1 VIVMVSKAEKVLED
15 LVLMRS
21 QETDSMAPIADYV
34 SGFMR
39 KLGMDVRRY
48 GSAEKPS
55 FVGEF
60 GKGGVM
66 LSGHLDTVPIGTGW
80 TKGQGEVVD
89 GVMFGRG
96 TNDMKGGCAAML
108 LAAERL
114 VAAGVPVVLCLT
126 TDEETSMDG
135 AGAASKDAA
144 FLSAPAVVV
153 TEATEFDIVV
163 REKGLVQFSITTK
176 GKPAHASM
184 PHLGEN
190 AITNMVSLLSK
201 LKDVYRPPK
210 DPLEQM
216 TLCVDTIKGGTAMNV
231 IPDECVAE
239 VDVRYPPHMNT
250 QAVLDIV
257 KEKVGDDRYEV
268 KVLHELD
275 PVETDPAIDAVK
287 VMREVVG
294 PDRRILSVPY
304 ATEMVMFKGV
314 NKKLMVCGP
323 GDSAGCHIPD
333 EQIRIADVERAAE
346 IYAKYCT
353 RMSHA

>member
-1 VIVMVSKAEKVLED
+1 MTMESKAEKVLTE

-21 QETDSMAPIADYV
+21 QDTDPMGPVADYV
-34 SGFMR
+34 SKHMKR
-39 KLGMDVRRY
+39 LGMDVRRY
-48 GSAEKPS
+48 GKDDKPS
-55 FVGEF
+55 FVGEH
-60 GKGGVM
+60 GKGGVI

-80 TKGQGEVVD
+80 TKEQGEMVD
-89 GVMFGRG
+89 GVMYGRG

-108 LAAERL
+108 LAAEKL
-114 VAAGVPVVLCLT
+114 VAAGVPFALCFT

-135 AGAASKDAA
+135 AGAASKDPA
-144 FLSAPAVVV
+144 FLKAPAVVV

-190 AITNMVSLLSK
+190 AIAKMVSVLSK
-201 LKDVYRPPK
+201 LEDVYRPPK

-216 TLCVDTIKGGTAMNV
+216 TLCVDTIRGGTAMNV

-239 VDVRYPPHMNT
+239 VDVRYPPHMST
-250 QAVLDIV
+250 QAVLELVRRKI
-257 KEKVGDDRYEV
+257 GDKGYEV
-268 KVLHELD
+268 KILHELD
-275 PVETDPAIDAVK
+275 PVGTDQDIEAVK
-287 VMREVVG
+287 VMKDVVG
-294 PDRRILSVPY
+294 PKAKVLSVPY

-323 GDSAGCHIPD
+323 GESAGCHIPD
-333 EQIRIADVERAAE
+333 EKIRVADVAKAAD
-346 IYAKYCT
+346 IYAEYCS
-353 RMSHA
+353 RMAKG

>member
-1 VIVMVSKAEKVLED
+1 MG
-15 LVLMRS
+15 
-21 QETDSMAPIADYV
+21 PIADYV
-34 SGFMR
+34 TGFM
-39 KLGMDVRRY
+39 KGLGMDVRRY
-48 GSAEKPS
+48 GSDEKPS
-55 FVGEF
+55 FVGEH
-60 GKGGVM
+60 GKGGVI

-89 GVMFGRG
+89 GVMYGRG

-108 LAAERL
+108 LAAEKL
-114 VAAGVPVVLCLT
+114 VPADVPVVLCLT

-135 AGAASKDAA
+135 AGAASRDPA

-190 AITNMVSLLSK
+190 AIARMVSVLSR
-201 LKDVYRPPK
+201 LEDVYRPPK

-216 TLCVDTIKGGTAMNV
+216 TLCVDTINGGTAMNV

-239 VDVRYPPHMNT
+239 VDVRYPPHMST
-250 QAVLDIV
+250 QSVLELVRGKI
-257 KEKVGDDRYEV
+257 GDAPYEV

-275 PVETDPAIDAVK
+275 PVSTDPDIAAVRT
-287 VMREVVG
+287 MREVVG
-294 PDRRILSVPY
+294 PDARVLSVPY

-314 NKKLMVCGP
+314 NNRLMVCGP

-333 EQIRIADVERAAE
+333 GQGRIADVAKAAE
-346 IYAKYCT
+346 IYERYCSRMAKG
-353 RMSHA
+353 

>member
-1 VIVMVSKAEKVLED
+1 MNMGSNAQEVLAQ

-21 QETDSMAPIADYV
+21 QDTDPMGPVADYV
-34 SGFMR
+34 SGFMKR
-39 KLGMDVRRY
+39 LGMDVRRY

-55 FVGEF
+55 FVGEH

-80 TKGQGEVVD
+80 TREQGEMVD
-89 GVMFGRG
+89 GVMYGRG

-108 LAAERL
+108 LAAEKL
-114 VAAGVPVVLCLT
+114 VAAGVPVALCFT

-135 AGAASKDAA
+135 AASASKDPV

-190 AITNMVSLLSK
+190 AIAKMVSVLSR
-201 LKDVYRPPK
+201 LEDVYRPPE
-210 DPLEQM
+210 DPIEQM
-216 TLCVDTIKGGTAMNV
+216 TLCVDTIRGGTAMNV

-239 VDVRYPPHMNT
+239 VDVRYPPHMSAK
-250 QAVLDIV
+250 AVLDLVRAKAGGSGYDVRI
-257 KEKVGDDRYEV
+257 
-268 KVLHELD
+268 LHELD
-275 PVETDPAIDAVK
+275 PVGTDPDIEAVR

-294 PDRRILSVPY
+294 PDAEVLSVPY

-323 GDSAGCHIPD
+323 GESAGCHIPD
-333 EQIRIADVERAAE
+333 ERIRVADVEKAAE
-346 IYAKYCT
+346 IYADYCS
-353 RMSHA
+353 RMAGA

>member
-1 VIVMVSKAEKVLED
+1 MASKAEMVLSD

-21 QETDSMAPIADYV
+21 EETDDMGPIADYV
-34 SGFMR
+34 CSFMKR
-39 KLGMDVRRY
+39 LGMDVRRY
-48 GSAEKPS
+48 GSDQKPS

-60 GKGGVM
+60 GQGGVM
-66 LSGHLDTVPIGTGW
+66 LSGHLDTVPVGTGW
-80 TKGQGEVVD
+80 TKEQGEVVD
-89 GVMFGRG
+89 GIMYGRG

-114 VAAGVPVVLCLT
+114 VPAGVPVALCLT

-144 FLSAPAVVV
+144 FLRAPAVVV

-163 REKGLVQFSITTK
+163 REKGLVQFSITTR

-190 AITNMVSLLSK
+190 AIAKMVSVLSK
-201 LKDVYRPPK
+201 LEDVYRPPQ
-210 DPLEQM
+210 DPAEQM
-216 TLCVDTIKGGTAMNV
+216 TLCVDTIRGGTAMNV

-239 VDVRYPPHMNT
+239 VDVRYPPQMST
-250 QAVLDIV
+250 KAVLDIV
-257 KEKVGDDRYEV
+257 REKAGEAGYEV

-275 PVETDPAIDAVK
+275 PVGTDPDIDAVR
-287 VMREVVG
+287 VMREVIG
-294 PDRRILSVPY
+294 PDAKVLSVPY
-304 ATEMVMFKGV
+304 ATEMVMFKDV
-314 NKKLMVCGP
+314 NQKLMVCGP

-333 EQIRIADVERAAE
+333 EMIRVADVEKAAE
-346 IYAKYCT
+346 ILAEYCS
-353 RMSHA
+353 RMAGG